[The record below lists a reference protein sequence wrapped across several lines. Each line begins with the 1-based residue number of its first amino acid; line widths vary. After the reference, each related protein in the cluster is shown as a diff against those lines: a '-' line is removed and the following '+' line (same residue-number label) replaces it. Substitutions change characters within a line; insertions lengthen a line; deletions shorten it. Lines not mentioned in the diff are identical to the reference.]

1 MSLNR
6 RRFCLSAGAAAAV
19 LAAPSLLRRA
29 AQASENSFRV
39 RYYPVAAGMRS
50 RDVTAAPDGAIWF
63 CGQQNG
69 MMGRLDPRDGSYKLV
84 SLGNGAAPHG
94 VVLGPD
100 NALWITEGG
109 QNAIA
114 RLDLKDHKVRLFK
127 LPESVG
133 YANLNT
139 GVFDKRGIYWFT
151 GQSGIYGRFDPK
163 TEEMTI
169 FEAPRGRGPYG
180 ITCTPAGDVWYAS
193 LAGNF
198 IGKIDLTTGKTTIVE
213 PPTKNQGA
221 RRVWSD
227 SKGRLWVSEWNS
239 GNVSVHDPAHG
250 SWRTWKLCPESGRAA
265 IRSMW
270 MRRTSSGSPILPP
283 MPSCASTRR
292 PKNSSRS
299 RAACRTPTCVRWT
312 AVRARPGAASPAPT
326 AWSWSRPL
334 RRHEPRRIVDVSS
347 RRSGDCAECGPLQR
361 EGFG

>member
-6 RRFCLSAGAAAAV
+6 RRLCLSAGAAAAV

-198 IGKIDLTTGKTTIVE
+198 IGKIDLATGKTMIVE

-250 SWRTWKLCPESGRAA
+250 SWRTWKLPGERPRCYSVYVDEKDIVWLTDFAANAIVRFDPTTEKFISFPSNMPNANVRQMDGRPGEAWGGESGTNRLVVVETLA
-265 IRSMW
+265 
-270 MRRTSSGSPILPP
+270 
-283 MPSCASTRR
+283 
-292 PKNSSRS
+292 
-299 RAACRTPTCVRWT
+299 
-312 AVRARPGAASPAPT
+312 PA
-326 AWSWSRPL
+326 
-334 RRHEPRRIVDVSS
+334 
-347 RRSGDCAECGPLQR
+347 
-361 EGFG
+361 

>member
-193 LAGNF
+193 LTGNF

-250 SWRTWKLCPESGRAA
+250 SWRTWKLPGERPRCYSVYVDEKDIVWLTDFAANAIVRFDPTTEKFISFPSSMPNANVRQMDGRPGEAWGGESGTNRLVVVETLA
-265 IRSMW
+265 
-270 MRRTSSGSPILPP
+270 
-283 MPSCASTRR
+283 
-292 PKNSSRS
+292 
-299 RAACRTPTCVRWT
+299 
-312 AVRARPGAASPAPT
+312 PA
-326 AWSWSRPL
+326 
-334 RRHEPRRIVDVSS
+334 
-347 RRSGDCAECGPLQR
+347 
-361 EGFG
+361 